1 MQGKRS
7 IRLIAFD
14 LDGTVLDDH
23 KKILPQTK
31 AALESAAGRGIEI
44 VPATG
49 RPYCGLSPEIDR
61 LQGVRYVLTCNGAG
75 VYEKETGKCRMESG
89 MSLDSF
95 LPLLAEVEPLPVM
108 ADPFVKGE
116 KKPAAG
122 GADTRTGGI
131 EGVYP
136 ALAYPC
142 SKFGGVF
149 TETRG

>member
-49 RPYCGLSPEIDR
+49 RPYCGLSSEIDR

-89 MSLDSF
+89 MSLNSF
-95 LPLLAEVEPLPVM
+95 LPLLAEVEPLVELPPGAGPLGLAPQPVREM
-108 ADPFVKGE
+108 MR
-116 KKPAAG
+116 AA
-122 GADTRTGGI
+122 AVAAMMRFFFFIFLISFRVD
-131 EGVYP
+131 
-136 ALAYPC
+136 LSC
-142 SKFGGVF
+142 
-149 TETRG
+149 

>member
-49 RPYCGLSPEIDR
+49 RPYCGLSSEIDR

-108 ADPFVKGE
+108 ADPLH
-116 KKPAAG
+116 
-122 GADTRTGGI
+122 R
-131 EGVYP
+131 
-136 ALAYPC
+136 
-142 SKFGGVF
+142 S
-149 TETRG
+149 